1 LSIGGYKSGIGG
13 YWTPRALIDMAR
25 ARIDRVCSIVL
36 FGIIFSKSR
45 FALCRGIFRTPFPL
59 VKH

>member
-13 YWTPRALIDMAR
+13 YWTPRALIGMAR
-25 ARIDRVCSIVL
+25 ARIDRVCTIVL
-36 FGIIFSKSR
+36 FGIIFSKPV
-45 FALCRGIFRTPFPL
+45 CRGIFHAPLPL